1 MRLSLSRTF
10 ASGVWL
16 ILLTSTS
23 SSAENGHAAWL
34 RYAPLPPA
42 AAARAGAEVPRTVY
56 RIGAE
61 VPLARAEDEL
71 RKGVEGMLGRPLE
84 AVTALPQGGAIVLG
98 TLASIRAQAP
108 SLAPAGDLPAD
119 AFWLRTVRQGNRSFT
134 VIAGGDARGA
144 LYGAFAWL
152 RKLSAGELLDGLDA
166 REVPYAPVRWVNHWD
181 NLDGSIERGYGG
193 RSVFWADGKV
203 RGDLTKAGEYARL
216 LASLGINAAA
226 VSSVNANPL
235 VITQDFVPQVARIA
249 DVMRPWGVRVA
260 ISIDFGSPQKVGN
273 LKTYDPLDPEVAAWW
288 KARTD
293 ALYAA
298 IPDFAGFV
306 LKADSEG
313 RVGPSTYGRTH
324 ADAANVVARALK
336 PHGGILFYRGFVYDH
351 HMDWRNLKN
360 DRARAAYD
368 NFKPLDGQFDDNVII
383 QIKHG
388 PIDFQVRE
396 PASPLFA
403 ALEKTNQAIELQI
416 TQEYFGQARH
426 HVFLAPMWKEALDF
440 DMRVNG
446 ASTPVKVL
454 VAGRT
459 FKRPLGGF
467 VGVSNVGESDNWMN
481 NHLSVANLYAF
492 GRLAWNPDLTSAD
505 IAAEWTRQTFGTDPQ
520 VMKTVGDLLL
530 TSWRTYEDYTGP
542 LGLQTLTDIV
552 GNHYGVAVEA
562 SEENGWGQWHRA
574 DRMGVGMD
582 RSVATGTGFV
592 GQYPAGVREL
602 YETIDRAPDDLLLFM
617 HHVPY
622 TQPLKSGKTV
632 IQFIYDSHYD
642 GAAAVAKWVADW
654 RGLRGLIDD
663 ERHQAVLKQLDYQ
676 SGQAIVWRDAVTRWF
691 HRASGVSDQ
700 AGRVGTYPG
709 RIEAEAARLQGYS
722 LVTVTPW
729 ETASGSGAVECP
741 AQQTC
746 TATFKYAGQAGT
758 RDIVVQYFDVNTGAA
773 RFRARVGGQVV
784 GEWVANDR
792 IPTRKLDGSSS
803 SRFVISG
810 VALKPGDEIQIEG
823 AADGQETAGLDYIEV
838 RTAAGAK
845 GANGG

>member
-1 MRLSLSRTF
+1 MVKRV
-10 ASGVWL
+10 SGW
-16 ILLTSTS
+16 LLTLVLVPCAA
-23 SSAENGHAAWL
+23 SAENGHAAWL

-42 AAARAGAEVPRTVY
+42 AAARGGAEVPRAIY
-56 RIGAE
+56 RLGAE

-84 AVTALPQGGAIVLG
+84 SVNALPATGAIVIG
-98 TLASIRAQAP
+98 TLAAIRTGAP
-108 SLAPAGDLPAD
+108 ALAPQGDLPAD
-119 AFWLRTVRQGNRSFT
+119 AFWLRTVHRGGQSFT
-134 VIAGGDARGA
+134 VIAGGDPRGA

-152 RKLSAGELLDGLDA
+152 RRLSAGEQLSTLDA
-166 REVPYAPVRWVNHWD
+166 REVPYAPIRWVNHWD

-193 RSVFWADGKV
+193 RSIFWANGKV
-203 RGDLTKAGEYARL
+203 RDDLTRAGEYARL

-260 ISIDFGSPQKVGN
+260 IAIDFGSPEKVGG
-273 LKTYDPLDPEVAAWW
+273 LKTYDPLDPDVVAWW
-288 KARTD
+288 KTRTD

-368 NFKPLDGQFDDNVII
+368 NFKPLDGQFDDNVVV

-426 HVFLAPMWKEALDF
+426 HVFLAPMWEDALDF

-446 ASTPVKVL
+446 ASTPVKAL
-454 VAGRT
+454 AAGRT
-459 FKRPLGGF
+459 YKRPLGGF
-467 VGVSNVGESDNWMN
+467 VGVSNVGESDNWLG
-481 NHLSVANLYAF
+481 NHLSQANLYAF
-492 GRLAWNPDLTSAD
+492 GRLAWNADLSSAD
-505 IAAEWTRQTFGTDPQ
+505 IAGEWTRQTFGVDPE
-520 VMKTVGDLLL
+520 VTRTVNDLLL
-530 TSWRTYEDYTGP
+530 TSWRTYENYTGP

-574 DRMGVGMD
+574 DKLGVGMD
-582 RSVATGTGFV
+582 RSAATGTGFV
-592 GQYPAGVREL
+592 GQYPAAVAQI
-602 YETIDRAPDDLLLFM
+602 YETVESTPDDLLVFL

-632 IQFIYDSHYD
+632 IQYIYDSHYD
-642 GAAAVAKWVADW
+642 GADAVAKYVEQW

-663 ERHQAVLKQLDYQ
+663 ERYQAVLKQLEYQ

-691 HRASGVSDQ
+691 HRASGISDDRNRVS
-700 AGRVGTYPG
+700 VYPG
-709 RIEAEAARLQGYS
+709 RIEAEAARLQGYRV
-722 LVTVTPW
+722 VTVTPW
-729 ETASGSGAVECP
+729 ETASGSGAVECASP
-741 AQQTC
+741 PC
-746 TATFKYAGQAGT
+746 TATFKYTGEAGT

-773 RFRARVGGQVV
+773 RYRAQVGGKVV
-784 GEWVANDR
+784 GEWTANDR

-803 SRFVISG
+803 SRFVIKG
-810 VALKPGDEIQIEG
+810 IELKPGDEIQIEG
-823 AADGQETAGLDYIEV
+823 TPDAQEAAGLDYIEI
-838 RTAAGAK
+838 RSPR
-845 GANGG
+845 